1 MSDDRNLHPKQQ
13 LFKEI
18 WDEISSMKGNELDDY
33 LVSIGLDPGDL
44 LQNFSKSLNSAI
56 AAPQRAQFE
65 EARRLVR
72 QKKSADFGKV
82 VSLDLA
88 RKKQIMAAVRDH
100 ADKTNAMTI
109 AARNRKL
116 ENEDDLDAFLEAC
129 LRLGVID
136 SDGNLKD

>member
-1 MSDDRNLHPKQQ
+1 MSDDRNFHPKQQ
-13 LFKEI
+13 LFNEI

-33 LVSIGLDPGDL
+33 LVSIGFDPGGL
-44 LQNFSKSLNSAI
+44 LRDYSKAMNSAI
-56 AAPQRAQFE
+56 AAPQRARFE

-72 QKKSADFGKV
+72 QKKPADFGKI

-136 SDGNLKD
+136 NDGNLKD